1 MRGRACT
8 RIIEFI
14 IEQKSFCLFYLC
26 SFVLLESIQ
35 LLTEDAAFLS
45 VIAAFAELYIL
56 SAFLVGCRAIIEGR
70 TASNIR
76 DSLILSE
83 TRLFLEMVLLY
94 LLVFS
99 VYYILSLPIVALEF
113 VEPEHLGHM
122 LDQSRPTSVATDVLF
137 RIIYQT
143 LLCYSIA
150 HIVYFKDN
158 AWKSIGRGIKL
169 VFQTKSVFLGIVLF
183 NCCVKLSGLALNNSM
198 LKAIVEEYVGPL
210 VVPVA
215 VMALFYYFEERED
228 MREDKRGT
236 FGTRGGHSGRP

>member
-1 MRGRACT
+1 MKKTRGRSCT

-26 SFVLLESIQ
+26 SFVLFESIQ
-35 LLTEDAAFLS
+35 LLTEDVAFLS

-70 TASNIR
+70 TARNIR
-76 DSLILSE
+76 DSLIFND

-99 VYYILSLPIVALEF
+99 VYYILSLTIVAFEF
-113 VEPEHLGHM
+113 VKPEHLGYM
-122 LDQSRPTSVATDVLF
+122 LDQSRLTSVATDVVF

-143 LLCYSIA
+143 LLCYSVA

-158 AWKSIGRGIKL
+158 AWKSIGSGIKL
-169 VFQTKSVFLGIVLF
+169 TFQTKSVFFGIVLF
-183 NCCVKLSGLALNNSM
+183 NCCVKLSGFALNNSM
-198 LKAIVEEYVGPL
+198 LKTIVEEYVGPL
-210 VVPVA
+210 VLPVA
-215 VMALFYYFEERED
+215 VMALFYYFEERGA
-228 MREDKRGT
+228 KVGC
-236 FGTRGGHSGRP
+236 